1 MLKQLLIGAAAMAAT
16 VGIQAIFMTFA
27 LNWAKASTQRAG
39 WRPTR
44 SLAVTAVI
52 LWFFVSICI
61 QCWGW
66 AWLLLY
72 LGALNDLETA
82 LYFTIVTYATLGYGD
97 VVLTPDWRLLGAV
110 AALNGTIIVGWT
122 TAMVI
127 AVVQLE
133 YSSDEPQ
140 S

>member
-16 VGIQAIFMTFA
+16 VGIQAVFMTFA
-27 LNWAKASTQRAG
+27 LNWAKVSTQRAG

-97 VVLTPDWRLLGAV
+97 VVPVPTWHLLGPMT
-110 AALNGTIIVGWT
+110 ALNGVMLIGWS
-122 TAMVI
+122 TALVYDLLQRS
-127 AVVQLE
+127 VRT
-133 YSSDEPQ
+133 PG
-140 S
+140 